1 MNHLN
6 NNMTKMILLVLVAA
20 VLLVA
25 LNLNHKKLGKEV
37 ALLGTLAVVLVA
49 VYLGNNMMA
58 LPEDEEVAEEVA
70 VNNVVAEEVSA
81 NNMPANN
88 MPVNNMP
95 RSTQ

>member
-1 MNHLN
+1 
-6 NNMTKMILLVLVAA
+6 MILLVLVAA

-58 LPEDEEVAEEVA
+58 LPEDEEAAEVVA
-70 VNNVVAEEVSA
+70 VNYVAAEDVFDI
-81 NNMPANN
+81 N
-88 MPVNNMP
+88 MPV
-95 RSTQ
+95 TTLQLTTCQLTTY